1 MQDEKKIPRGIRNNN
16 PLNIRRA
23 KTNMWFGEVHFEKDD
38 KSFCQFQTLELGWR
52 AAFYLLRKKMLKHRR
67 VSIKDI
73 IYEWAPPIENH
84 TDRYVEFVAKKI
96 GVQATEKF
104 HPDNEMFKYLLAF
117 AMCAYEN
124 GAQYYPLDNPE
135 WLKIAKRGNLLN
147 KDIFV
152 LECYMRDLGDKI
164 EVYDWGV

>member
-16 PLNIRRA
+16 PLNIRRG
-23 KTNMWFGEVHFEKDD
+23 KTPWIGEVHFEKDD

-52 AAFYLLRKKMLKHRR
+52 AAFYLLRKKMLKYRS

-73 IYEWAPPIENH
+73 ITEWAPPSENH
-84 TDRYVEFVAKKI
+84 TDKYIEFVSRKI
-96 GVQATEKF
+96 GVMAYEKF
-104 HPDNEMFKYLLAF
+104 HSDNEMFMLLLAC

-124 GAQYYPLDNPE
+124 GNKYFPLSNPE
-135 WLKIAKRGNLLN
+135 WQRRARVGKLLN
-147 KDIFV
+147 TDFFV

>member
-23 KTNMWFGEVHFEKDD
+23 KTPWFGEVHFEKDD

-52 AAFYLLRKKMLKHRR
+52 AAFYLLRKKMRKYEWA
-67 VSIKDI
+67 SIKDI

-84 TDRYVEFVAKKI
+84 TDKYVEFVAKKI
-96 GVQATEKF
+96 DLSATEKF
-104 HPDNEMFKYLLAF
+104 HHDNEMFMFLLAC

-124 GAQYYPLDNPE
+124 GAKYYPLLNHE
-135 WLKIAKRGNLLN
+135 WKRKARIGKVLSS
-147 KDIFV
+147 DIFV
-152 LECYMRDLGDKI
+152 LDCYLRNLGDKI

>member
-23 KTNMWFGEVHFEKDD
+23 KIPWIGEVHFEKDD

-52 AAFYLLRKKMLKHRR
+52 AVFYLLRKKMLKYRS

-73 IYEWAPPIENH
+73 ISEWAPPIENH
-84 TDRYVEFVAKKI
+84 TDKYIDFVAKKI
-96 GVQATEKF
+96 GVRATEKF
-104 HPDNEMFKYLLAF
+104 HPDNEMFMLLLAC

-124 GAQYYPLDNPE
+124 GAKYYPMLNPE
-135 WLKIAKRGNLLN
+135 WEKKARIGKLLN
-147 KDIFV
+147 TDFFV
-152 LECYMRDLGDKI
+152 LDCYMRDLGDKI
-164 EVYDWGV
+164 EVYDWEV